1 MWLLHNLTNQTIRH
15 LFVLRGEY
23 RVLIVQVTSNEDI
36 SVEGIKVR
44 LNQFSKGESS
54 VQPLLGVALCIMG
67 SREADITVE

>member
-44 LNQFSKGESS
+44 LNQFSKRESS